1 MITLELTVEEVN
13 IILTGLGE
21 LAAKLS
27 MPVIQKIQEQAQPQ
41 IVSES
46 IPQPTEEQACGQK
59 VLQQILFFYDGKY

>member
-46 IPQPTEEQACGQK
+46 IPQPTEE
-59 VLQQILFFYDGKY
+59 